1 MIRAALVVVALGATA
16 SADPITADDHKRRA
30 SEAYEKHHYIGA
42 RLELL
47 AAIAE
52 EPSAEFWFALGQN
65 DYNLGLY
72 DEAIDAWKRF
82 LDTKPPEDDAARAEQ
97 AIGAAN
103 AKVHAPRYKVP
114 EPRPEYG
121 RRWDALDT
129 TLVVVGVAAIG
140 TGAAGVYH
148 ARTLGDDQSGTVH
161 DYDRRLHTA
170 REYQTGGF
178 AIAAAGA
185 VAIVGA
191 VWRWR
196 VHFEELPSLVISAT
210 STGATVWLGGSL

>member
-1 MIRAALVVVALGATA
+1 MIRVALVVVALGATA
-16 SADPITADDHKRRA
+16 SADPLTADDRKARA
-30 SEAYEKHHYIGA
+30 SDAYDKHHYIGA

-47 AAIAE
+47 AAIAA
-52 EPSAEFWFALGQN
+52 EPRAEFWFALGQT
-65 DYNLGLY
+65 DYNLSRY
-72 DEAIDAWKRF
+72 DDAIDAWKRF

-103 AKVHAPRYKVP
+103 AKLHLPLPVLP
-114 EPRPEYG
+114 EPPPEYG

-129 TLVVVGVAAIG
+129 TLVVVGIAALG
-140 TGAAGVYH
+140 TGSAGVYH
-148 ARTLGDDQSGTVH
+148 ARTLGDDQTGTLH

-170 REYQTGGF
+170 REYQTAGF
-178 AIAAAGA
+178 GIAAAGV

-196 VHFEELPSLVISAT
+196 VHFEELPRVGVAAT
-210 STGATVWLGGSL
+210 GTGATVWLGGSL